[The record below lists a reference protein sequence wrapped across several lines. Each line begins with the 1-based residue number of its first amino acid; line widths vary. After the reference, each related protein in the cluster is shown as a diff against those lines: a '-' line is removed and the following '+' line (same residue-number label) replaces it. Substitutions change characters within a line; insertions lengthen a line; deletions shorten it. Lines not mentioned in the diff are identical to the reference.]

1 MKYLILVFVVGVIVF
16 PKQTENQTIDLV
28 KYEWDKFCHVYMQ
41 WVKRYPLALD
51 PGECELNNL

>member
-28 KYEWDKFCHVYMQ
+28 KYEWDKFCAAYMIY
-41 WVKRYPLALD
+41 VKRYPLALD
-51 PGECELNNL
+51 PGECV